1 MTKRSPAISLA
12 LLIAPTMC
20 IVAVRFGIPA
30 LDEVISN
37 DFILEA
43 SLHIVAILVGLF
55 MLTRYSRI
63 EDHEYHRSNAIRRLS
78 RTYKSEDRG
87 LWDEKSDKALQKLE
101 SKANSPGSRANKK
114 ITKRMSGNIGSLN
127 TEMSETEV
135 EDGYEAEVR
144 VSGMQTIVDEE
155 AIDETKKKQSQTS
168 ISKLLSS
175 SLDRSAER
183 RLQKIKNKQEKAKMK
198 AQKKSAKKNSKSK
211 TGNSPWDGSATT
223 STVRSVVSCGQCG
236 VINNSGSQYCT
247 SCGNLLIQ

>member
-1 MTKRSPAISLA
+1 MTNRSPAISLA

-43 SLHIVAILVGLF
+43 SLHIVAIFVGLF

-78 RTYKSEDRG
+78 KTYKSEDRG

-144 VSGMQTIVDEE
+144 VSGMQTFVDQE
-155 AIDETKKKQSQTS
+155 AIDETKKKQSKTS
-168 ISKLLSS
+168 ISMLLSS
-175 SLDRSAER
+175 SLDRSETPENKKQTRKGKNEGAEEINQKE
-183 RLQKIKNKQEKAKMK
+183 LQVQD
-198 AQKKSAKKNSKSK
+198 
-211 TGNSPWDGSATT
+211 GNQSMGWFSHNIYSEVCSIMWPVW
-223 STVRSVVSCGQCG
+223 CHQ
-236 VINNSGSQYCT
+236 
-247 SCGNLLIQ
+247 

>member
-1 MTKRSPAISLA
+1 MTNRSPAISLA

-43 SLHIVAILVGLF
+43 SLHIVAIFVGLF

-78 RTYKSEDRG
+78 KTYKSEDRG

-101 SKANSPGSRANKK
+101 SKANSSGSKANKK

-144 VSGMQTIVDEE
+144 ISGMQTFVDQE
-155 AIDETKKKQSQTS
+155 AIDETKKKQSKTS

-175 SLDRSAER
+175 SLDTPENKKQTRKGKNEGAEEINQKE
-183 RLQKIKNKQEKAKMK
+183 LQVQD
-198 AQKKSAKKNSKSK
+198 
-211 TGNSPWDGSATT
+211 GNQSMGWFSHNIYSEVCSIMWPVW
-223 STVRSVVSCGQCG
+223 CHQ
-236 VINNSGSQYCT
+236 
-247 SCGNLLIQ
+247 

>member
-1 MTKRSPAISLA
+1 MTNRSPAISLA

-43 SLHIVAILVGLF
+43 SLHIVAIFVGLF

-78 RTYKSEDRG
+78 KTYKSEDRG

-101 SKANSPGSRANKK
+101 SKANSSGSKANKK

-144 VSGMQTIVDEE
+144 ISGMQTFVDQE
-155 AIDETKKKQSQTS
+155 AIDETKKKQSKTS

-175 SLDRSAER
+175 SLDRAETPENKKQTR
-183 RLQKIKNKQEKAKMK
+183 KGKNEGAEEINQKELQVQD
-198 AQKKSAKKNSKSK
+198 
-211 TGNSPWDGSATT
+211 GNQSMGWFSHNIYSEVCSIMWPVW
-223 STVRSVVSCGQCG
+223 CHQ
-236 VINNSGSQYCT
+236 
-247 SCGNLLIQ
+247 